1 MSPLRG
7 PTAEQLRYLAARE
20 VIERARQ
27 RAGLNLPPYSR
38 QEWDRDRRL
47 ERESSRRKRYLREN
61 EKARDEL
68 FESGARETDKRCHIT
83 GSMDIVARGR

>member
-7 PTAEQLRYLAARE
+7 PTAEQLRYLAAAS
-20 VIERARQ
+20 VIDRARK

-68 FESGARETDKRCHIT
+68 FERWQHGELVRS
-83 GSMDIVARGR
+83 VA